1 MTCFLQGFATYFP
14 FNSTVLISH
23 LLQTHPMIKHLL
35 SMMLC
40 CLLSFTAWTQS
51 VSLDAVIV
59 PSKEYLCAG
68 KNVVLAYH
76 TDGAFN
82 ADNKFTIQ
90 LVSNTSISL
99 ETKDSSG
106 FLVGKIPASIEDNLA
121 GPFTPVY
128 QIRIISSSPV
138 VNSSS
143 TSNYNIG
150 ILPVL
155 TVSSAKIYTLQGAAA
170 SISLEGRPYLPLPMT
185 FVSSENEIFEMT
197 SVRNPGA
204 YVAYMHPQKTG
215 AFSFKSVQNACG
227 VGKITGSVDIVSTPN
242 ILEYAGFGP
251 KTFCKGGNVSFSVN
265 TFGTWQN
272 GNKFYIELKLNETK
286 SYQLEATLKD
296 NIVTAKLP
304 DDIEVEKYYSARIYA
319 TSPETSSITVN
330 SVLIH
335 DVSSV
340 EILDGSETL
349 NVGYSTSIPLVAKGP
364 VPITI
369 SMSDGYKLVVNTM
382 EKDLWYHKI
391 ITGLDTIRIKSFSNV
406 CGSGVGKGQFIINCK
421 PSITLKGN
429 LKKSYCPGDSMLVT
443 FFSSSILSVDTEI
456 NAHIQ
461 FGGVESSNDIILL
474 GKVISPGVALFILP
488 KVINV
493 EAQPFDLAIFS
504 SLYPTKTFFK
514 NISILRNIPKVGR
527 LRSLMSSLTNID
539 PGVFNYSINV
549 SGGGP
554 YNYITSLDEVHFS
567 TSEALS
573 DTLYVKS
580 QINRSTEFK
589 ITNISNSCGT
599 STIGSN
605 VLNITVARPSVVKLI
620 APFNNG
626 DELCVGARYTL
637 RINSTVA
644 VPIGTKFYLAYFVE
658 SGSETRY
665 IMEEFVNNQLE
676 WTVPNDSGI
685 LGNLY
690 LQVKSNVSSIIGDEL
705 KVKIGKKPEE
715 DVALKSYTFRSPS
728 TFFFNVV
735 THSPLRSVLTTS
747 KNTKFY
753 GDSRIFANFGSDTT
767 VVYTIKSIANTC
779 GEIMPKVSFSFRLVP
794 DKVFFYKSAP
804 TSQPQIV
811 CEGER
816 VSFSYYLNSLIGK
829 YLREDSR
836 TYRLEMSNNV
846 NFENRVIIKSSIS
859 ESQFSV
865 VLPTTTTSGTNYI
878 RLVQEQDT
886 LIMTDSDIIVYRR
899 VPNLKVTTS
908 TGKTDFNLNYGE
920 SIQLKVD
927 NPNATPFDGFWVDN
941 NNYYTS
947 ILEFQYYKTFTPVR
961 SGTYKL
967 NTLYNECGTSD
978 NGLTL
983 NVTVNPKITWS
994 ASLANTTINACNGDS
1009 FLVNI
1014 NAQGSENVSNKYSLI
1029 MNSGAL
1035 QQTIFETTKTGPQM
1049 VTIPKSVDAGRYS
1062 LVLTAQSGT
1071 ITSANTNTLVNLSS
1085 TPALVLTGTAT
1096 LNPSQTAYLYLKPQV
1111 ASINDAYLQTVSYE
1125 LNDGTKGT
1133 VQYSAISPGAIPV
1146 TVTGTKS
1153 FTVTKVS
1160 NQCGVG
1166 VVSGSA
1172 TITLNASSD
1181 KTIETNN
1188 ILVNKQVISKVCA
1201 GGNYVISYN
1210 TKGTFSTNAKFDVQ
1224 ISDKN
1229 GQNFKTVSS
1238 DIVSSTPNTLSF
1250 SVPFDLP
1257 AGSDYHVKVISSEAN
1272 TASSSTT
1279 MPLTLSSI
1287 IRAEFDTTQY
1297 YFTTD
1302 KPVSLKVNLLGKTPF
1317 YVRLGETWTTAK
1329 VYTVNTLP
1337 FEASVTP
1344 TTGTSYQ
1351 IFEVANGEC
1360 GLGTVGAKNIA
1371 KLAVITGI
1379 DDLQSLG
1386 VLVGPNPTSDFITIT
1401 SDEPNV
1407 KAEIFDM
1414 LGQSVF
1420 DAELHAGKN
1429 QISLQSFANGVYHLK
1444 VSKGNKSGTFK
1455 LMKF

>member
-1 MTCFLQGFATYFP
+1 MACFLQGFATYFP

-51 VSLDAVIV
+51 VSLDAVIE

-76 TDGAFN
+76 TNGAFN

-106 FLVGKIPASIEDNLA
+106 FLVGKIPASIEANLA

-128 QIRIISSSPV
+128 QIRIISSSPA

-272 GNKFYIELKLNETK
+272 NNKFYIELKLNETK

-330 SVLIH
+330 SVLIR

-340 EILDGSETL
+340 ELVSGSKTL
-349 NVGYSTSIPLVAKGP
+349 NVGESAFMTMNVKGAFP
-364 VPITI
+364 MTIT
-369 SMSDGYKLVVNTM
+369 MSDGNKVVVNSFTSTAQYNKKVTGSETFKVSSFSNSCGTGVGTGQYTVTANASLMADKTTKTAYCHGDSLVVNFT
-382 EKDLWYHKI
+382 
-391 ITGLDTIRIKSFSNV
+391 SS
-406 CGSGVGKGQFIINCK
+406 
-421 PSITLKGN
+421 PS
-429 LKKSYCPGDSMLVT
+429 
-443 FFSSSILSVDTEI
+443 LSVNSEI
-456 NAHIQ
+456 SAHLRL
-461 FGGVESSNDIILL
+461 GDVVSSNDLIVS
-474 GKVISPGVALFILP
+474 GKVLSTGVALFMLP
-488 KVINV
+488 KTISAD
-493 EAQPFDLAIFS
+493 AQVFALALFTN
-504 SLYPTKTFFK
+504 SLPTKTFLERAA
-514 NISILRNIPKVGR
+514 ILRTIPSVGTISPSNIATTLAVQG
-527 LRSLMSSLTNID
+527 SFSY
-539 PGVFNYSINV
+539 VVNV
-549 SGGGP
+549 KGGGP
-554 YNYITSLDEVHFS
+554 YNLTTSQGETQFSPSELLEGQIFGQTYINKNTAFNITS
-567 TSEALS
+567 
-573 DTLYVKS
+573 
-580 QINRSTEFK
+580 
-589 ITNISNSCGT
+589 ISNSCGI
-599 STIGSN
+599 SNIGSN
-605 VLNITVARPSVVKLI
+605 TLNITVASPSVITLS
-620 APFNNG
+620 APFKNEA
-626 DELCVGARYTL
+626 ELCVGSSYTL
-637 RINSTVA
+637 NIGSSVSIPT
-644 VPIGTKFYLAYFVE
+644 GTKFYLNYLNE
-658 SGSETRY
+658 SGVVVKSSVG
-665 IMEEFVNNQLE
+665 EFVNNQLQ
-676 WTVPNDSGI
+676 WTVPDDASLPSTLI
-685 LGNLY
+685 
-690 LQVKSNVSSIIGDEL
+690 LQVSSSVSNLIGDKL
-705 KVKIGKKPEE
+705 RVKIGKKPQYSGNS
-715 DVALKSYTFRSPS
+715 VVNYTLLSPGQA
-728 TFFFNVV
+728 TFNLLTSSPLNSVV
-735 THSPLRSVLTTS
+735 TFAD
-747 KNTKFY
+747 NAKFY
-753 GDSRIFANFGSDTT
+753 GSSNITLTLAGNTT
-767 VVYTIKSIANTC
+767 TTYRVKSISNTC
-779 GEIMPKVSFSFRLVP
+779 GEITPSLTYNLKVITQ
-794 DKVFFYKSAP
+794 KVFFNKSSEA
-804 TSQPQIV
+804 QAQRY
-811 CEGER
+811 CEGQSVTFNYYV
-816 VSFSYYLNSLIGK
+816 VSYTPTFK
-829 YLREDSR
+829 DEPK
-836 TYRLEMSNNV
+836 TYRLEMS
-846 NFENRVIIKSSIS
+846 SSIS
-859 ESQFSV
+859 FLNRTVVKTGISEPQFSV
-865 VLPTTTTSGTNYI
+865 VLPTSTTIGTNYI

-886 LIMTDSDIIVYRR
+886 LIMTDSDVIVYGR

-1071 ITSANTNTLVNLSS
+1071 ITSANTNTLVNLST

-1172 TITLNASSD
+1172 TITLNAGSD

-1287 IRAEFDTTQY
+1287 IKAEFDTTQY

-1302 KPVSLKVNLLGKTPF
+1302 KPVSLKVNLLGKIPF

-1329 VYTVNTLP
+1329 VYTINTLP

-1360 GLGTVGAKNIA
+1360 GLGTVGAKNMA

-1386 VLVGPNPTSDFITIT
+1386 VLVGPNPTSDYITIT

-1414 LGQSVF
+1414 MGQSVF

-1429 QISLQSFANGVYHLK
+1429 QISLQNFTNGVYHLK

-1455 LMKF
+1455 VIKF